1 MQNNLYPAVLNGTSK
16 TGWSLNV
23 IARIKTVLG
32 YEPEWLDHLVTE
44 TTSDS
49 EAFVAYPYPHLAQ
62 GTLFT
67 DLATLRLHGYRAVST
82 APNFDGEAYYDQHA
96 FRVKIIEPSRQQV
109 VANWKLNSEILDLI
123 ETGVHYVESDIF
135 WSVEE
140 FMAFDTPE
148 IVADLLGESEMTPE
162 LEAFLSNMAD
172 VIHSRLTTE

>member
-1 MQNNLYPAVLNGTSK
+1 MSLYPAVPNGTSR

-49 EAFVAYPYPHLAQ
+49 EAFVSYPYPHLAQ

-67 DLATLRLHGYRAVST
+67 DLATLRLHGYRAVAT
-82 APNFDGEAYYDQHA
+82 APDFDGEAYYDQHA
-96 FRVKIIEPSRQQV
+96 FRVKIIEPSRHQV
-109 VANWKLNSEILDLI
+109 VANWKLNREILDLI
-123 ETGVHYVESDIF
+123 EDGVDFIDSGQF

-148 IVADLLGESEMTPE
+148 IVADILGESEMTPE
-162 LEAFLSNMAD
+162 LEAFLDNMAD
-172 VIHSRLTTE
+172 VIYSRLTTE